1 MRVGSSGV
9 GASGGRHVTKTL
21 DEELQWLQDNPAF
34 DERPASITE
43 FLGADYLNILAGVRP
58 GVRQALVNIFGEE
71 SNGESIAQVQRAIF
85 TGAIG
90 IGKTT
95 LASIALPY
103 MCHWVLCLSDP
114 QAFFNLLPGS
124 RIAFMQ
130 MSTSEDQAK
139 EVLFGDIFARINHSP
154 WFKKWAHDPK
164 YKTQIRFPKEIWIV
178 PGDSADTTF
187 EGYNILGGI
196 VDEIDSHKVTPKK
209 DYAQTG
215 YDTINSR
222 IESRFGE
229 KGLLILIGQMKKSI
243 GFAARK
249 YKDFKQDP
257 QAAVARM
264 AIWESFGWD
273 DKRYHDGHGNRKSFW
288 YDPRRK
294 GIVPNAAILM
304 GAVSTTE
311 HLIEIPKIYQKSFEN
326 DPEKALRDLAGIPP
340 LVGAAFIGM
349 GDKIYEARDRWKA
362 RFPGCPSPVRPTLS
376 SADFES
382 WFVAPDTLPRA
393 VHLDIA
399 YSSEGDALG
408 LAMGHVPEVK
418 EIDGELRPVV
428 VFDFLLRMR
437 PMPGYQTVLS
447 DIRQII
453 YHLRD
458 DLNFKIS
465 KVTMDGFQST
475 DMMQQLQKRRVNAE
489 YLSVDK
495 KKLPYQDLR
504 DALYEQRVEF
514 PEYVTHRR
522 HGDVERIEI
531 AIEELSQLIDAGT
544 KIDHPEGGSKDV
556 ADAMAGVM
564 HTLMGDRKYRR
575 GVSSVSPVDGQ
586 EQPTDQS
593 SFNSF
598 FPPAPSGRLAMPS
611 FPVPGSLLRGSPNL
625 PDYIRPQRNR

>member
-1 MRVGSSGV
+1 MTR
-9 GASGGRHVTKTL
+9 TL
-21 DEELQWLQDNPAF
+21 DEELEWLQQNPAF

-43 FLGADYLNILAGVRP
+43 FLGADYLNIEAGVRP
-58 GVRQALVNIFGEE
+58 GVRQALVDIFGEE
-71 SNGESIAQVQRAIF
+71 SNGESIAVVQRAIF

-114 QAFFNLLPGS
+114 QDFFGLLPGS

-139 EVLFGDIFARINHSP
+139 QVLFGDIFARINHSP
-154 WFKKWAHDPK
+154 WFKKFPYDPRF
-164 YKTQIRFPKEIWIV
+164 KTQIRFAKEIWVV
-178 PGDSADTTF
+178 PGDSSETTF

-196 VDEIDSHKVTPKK
+196 LDEIDSHKVTPKK
-209 DYAQTG
+209 DYAQSG
-215 YDTINSR
+215 YDTINAR
-222 IESRFGE
+222 IESRYGT
-229 KGLLILIGQMKKSI
+229 KGLLILIGQMKASL
-243 GFAARK
+243 GFAAKK
-249 YKDFKQDP
+249 YKEFKQDP
-257 QAAVARM
+257 NAATAKM

-294 GIVPNAAILM
+294 GIVPDAAVVM
-304 GAVSTTE
+304 GAVTTE
-311 HLIEIPKIYQKSFEN
+311 HLIEIPRVYQKSFEN

-349 GDKIYEARDRWKA
+349 GDRIYEARDRWHE
-362 RFPGCPSPVRPTLS
+362 RFPDVGCPVRPTLS
-376 SADFES
+376 VADFEP
-382 WFVAPDTLPRA
+382 WFRAPDTLPRA
-393 VHLDIA
+393 AHLDIA

-418 EIDGELRPVV
+418 EIDGELRPVI
-428 VFDFLLRMR
+428 VFDFLLRLR
-437 PMPGYQTVLS
+437 PMPGLQLILS
-447 DIRQII
+447 DIRTII
-453 YHLRD
+453 QHLRE
-458 DLNFKIS
+458 DLGFKIE

-504 DALYEQRVEF
+504 DAIYERRVEF
-514 PEYVTHRR
+514 PRYITHRR
-522 HGDVERIEI
+522 HGDVERVEI
-531 AIEELSQLIDAGT
+531 AVEELSQLIDAGP
-544 KIDHPEGGSKDV
+544 KIDHPDGGSKDV
-556 ADAMAGVM
+556 SDAMAGVV

-575 GVSSVSPVDGQ
+575 GVSSVSPVSGQ
-586 EQPTDQS
+586 EQPTDNS
-593 SFNSF
+593 SFSSF
-598 FPPAPSGRLAMPS
+598 FPPSPHSGLVVPSL
-611 FPVPGSLLRGSPNL
+611 PVPGSLLRGAPNL
-625 PDYIRPQRNR
+625 PDYLRPQRNR

>member
-1 MRVGSSGV
+1 MS
-9 GASGGRHVTKTL
+9 KTL
-21 DEELQWLQDNPAF
+21 EEELQWLQDNPAF
-34 DERPASITE
+34 DERPASIIE
-43 FLGADYLNILAGVRP
+43 FLASDYLNIEAGVRP
-58 GVRQALVNIFGEE
+58 GVRQALIDIFGEE
-71 SNGESIAQVQRAIF
+71 SNGETIAQVQRAIF

-114 QAFFNLLPGS
+114 QAFFDLLPGS

-139 EVLFGDIFARINHSP
+139 QVLFGDIFARINHSP
-154 WFKKWAHDPK
+154 WFKKFPYDPK
-164 YKTQIRFPKEIWIV
+164 FKVQIRFPKDIWVV
-178 PGDSADTTF
+178 PGDSSETTF

-196 VDEIDSHKVTPKK
+196 LDEIDSHKVTPKK

-222 IESRFGE
+222 IESRYGTR
-229 KGLLILIGQMKKSI
+229 GLLILIGQMKASL
-243 GFAARK
+243 GFAAKK
-249 YKDFKQDP
+249 YKEFRQDP
-257 QAAVARM
+257 GAATARM
-264 AIWESFGWD
+264 SIWESFGWD
-273 DKRYHDGHGNRKSFW
+273 DKRFHDGRGNRKSFW

-294 GIVPNAAILM
+294 SIVPDVAIIM
-304 GAVSTTE
+304 GTVTTE
-311 HLIEIPKIYQKSFEN
+311 HLIEIPRTYQKSFEN

-349 GDKIYEARDRWKA
+349 GDRIYEARDRWNI
-362 RFPGCPSPVRPTLS
+362 RFPGVGSPVRPTLS
-376 SADFES
+376 NADFES
-382 WFVAPDTLPRA
+382 WFRAPDTLPRA

-399 YSSEGDALG
+399 YASDGDALG

-418 EIDGELRPVV
+418 EIDGEMRPVV

-437 PMPGYQTVLS
+437 PAPGSQLILS
-447 DIRQII
+447 DIRQIL
-453 YHLRD
+453 YQLRD
-458 DLNFKIS
+458 DLGFRIA

-475 DMMQQLQKRRVNAE
+475 DMMQQLQKRRINAE

-504 DALYEQRVEF
+504 DSLYERRMEF
-514 PEYVTHRR
+514 PQYITHRR

-531 AIEELSQLIDAGT
+531 AIEELSQLIDTGP
-544 KIDHPEGGSKDV
+544 KIDHPDGGSKDV
-556 ADAMAGVM
+556 ADAMAGVV

-586 EQPTDQS
+586 EQPTDS
-593 SFNSF
+593 SSLSGAF
-598 FPPAPSGRLAMPS
+598 APSPFAGFVVPS
-611 FPVPGSLLRGSPNL
+611 LPVPGSLLRGVPSL
-625 PDYIRPQRNR
+625 PDYLRPQRNR